1 MELNSDI
8 TNVIIDK
15 SRATKRGRVFLRRG
29 EAQRLWQR
37 CLEGGPKSI
46 QRSLNRKPGAQEER
60 KIKVTHFR
68 CHVRRV
74 LASSR
79 TEPRDE
85 KSPQMISKHQVLTSN
100 GRGEKR
106 QLIGRFWSATL
117 WTRLLQ
123 AFLWTGLLGDQ

>member
-37 CLEGGPKSI
+37 CLEGGPKSTE
-46 QRSLNRKPGAQEER
+46 KPGAQEER

-74 LASSR
+74 LASCR

-85 KSPQMISKHQVLTSN
+85 KFPQMISEHQVLTSN
-100 GRGEKR
+100 GRGGK
-106 QLIGRFWSATL
+106 GN
-117 WTRLLQ
+117 
-123 AFLWTGLLGDQ
+123 